1 MNAELNDFNSAFIV
15 HTSSLLNMNLQ
26 IFQVDAFTQKPL
38 SGNPAAVCPLT
49 EWLADEMMLKI
60 AAENNL
66 SETAFFVKRND
77 DYEIRWFTPTVE
89 INLCGHATLA
99 SSYVIFN
106 CLNLEER
113 EIKFYSPRSGNLSVE
128 KQGDVLV
135 LDFPKYDLKETVIL
149 KDLVEAVGKMPK
161 QVWETQGKMAML
173 LYETEDDIRNLEPD
187 MSALSKLSYDEI
199 IVTAKGDAADFVSRL
214 FAPRIGIPEDPVT
227 GATHCS
233 LIPYWAERL
242 GKEKLYARQLSRRGG
257 ELFCEL
263 NGERVKIGGNAAL
276 YLRGE
281 IYV

>member
-1 MNAELNDFNSAFIV
+1 MNIP
-15 HTSSLLNMNLQ
+15 
-26 IFQVDAFTQKPL
+26 IFQVDAFTKTPM

-49 EWLADEMMLKI
+49 EWLADDLMREI

-99 SSYVIFN
+99 TSFVIFN
-106 CLNLEER
+106 CLNLETEK
-113 EIKFYSPRSGNLSVE
+113 IKFYSHRSGDLSVE
-128 KQGDVLV
+128 KRGDVLV
-135 LDFPKYDLKETVIL
+135 LDFPAYDLNETVIL
-149 KDLVEAVGKMPK
+149 QDLVDAVGKMPK
-161 QVWETQGKMAML
+161 QVWETQEKMAML
-173 LYETEDDIRNLEPD
+173 LFESENDVRNLEPD
-187 MSALSKLSYDEI
+187 MSALSKLAFDEV
-199 IVTAKGDAADFVSRL
+199 IVTAKGDEADFVSRL

-233 LIPYWAERL
+233 LIPFWAKQL
-242 GKEKLYARQLSRRGG
+242 GKDKLYARQLSKRGG

-263 NGERVKIGGNAAL
+263 AGNRVKIGGEATL
-276 YLRGE
+276 YLKGE

>member
-1 MNAELNDFNSAFIV
+1 
-15 HTSSLLNMNLQ
+15 MNLP
-26 IFQVDAFTQKPL
+26 IYQVDAFTKTPM

-49 EWLADEMMLKI
+49 EWLADDVMLKI

-66 SETAFFVKRND
+66 SETAFFVKRNG

-99 SSYVIFN
+99 SSFVIFN
-106 CLNLEER
+106 CLNLEDER
-113 EIKFYSPRSGNLSVE
+113 IKFYSARSGDLGVE

-135 LDFPKYDLKETVIL
+135 LDFPKYGLSDGEMPA
-149 KDLVEAVGKMPK
+149 DLVEAVGKTPK
-161 QVWETQGKMAML
+161 QFWETQGNMAML
-173 LYETEDDIRNLEPD
+173 LFESEDDIKNLEPD
-187 MSALSKLSYDEI
+187 MSALSKLKFDEV
-199 IVTAKGDAADFVSRL
+199 IVTAKGDEADFVSRL

-233 LIPYWAERL
+233 LIPYWAQQF
-242 GKEKLYARQLSRRGG
+242 GKEKLYARQLSKRGG

-263 NGERVKIGGNAAL
+263 NSDRVKIGGNAVL
-276 YLRGE
+276 YMKGE